1 MLDAKLA
8 DLLEG
13 LSESEY
19 VPSQALAGHCGISD
33 RTVRTRVQELRE
45 ELERNGATIES
56 RQRYGYRLVVQDRQ
70 KYQIWLKDEHARM
83 QEAVPNTLEDRFHY
97 LLALFLRDENYHKI
111 ETLSETLWVSTKT
124 LSNELRQVE
133 FALGHYNLTIERKP
147 HYGMR
152 VTGSEFDKRKCC
164 MDYLMQS
171 CYAEERAKTKLTPR
185 IGEVL
190 LDVILRQRIKFS
202 EAAFQ
207 NIVSYLYIA
216 CLRGREGNVIR
227 QAPENQQLRVRNTQE
242 YSVAQT
248 LVQKLREVEVEI
260 ADTQAEMM
268 YIAVFIA
275 GRRILGDESKLQAN
289 PVVMK
294 AVNELSALLLDCIQR
309 VYNLNFRENLNV
321 RIALYNHLATFHIRM
336 MYGIPMPNPI
346 LDEVKQNYPFAFAIA
361 QRAMVELEQFYQ
373 RKIPEDET
381 GYFAIILEMAL
392 ESLKE
397 NIEKK
402 NILLVCMTGKSSS
415 RFLAFRFRNEFE
427 VYINRLDVCS
437 IYEFEQ
443 YDLHDTDYVFT
454 TVPLHTAAK
463 IPIYEI
469 SNFLDESDIPQVRRK
484 LEQGSVDLLRR
495 YYRQELFFPHIQAGT
510 REEALRQI
518 CHQMAQVYPVPE
530 EEFCASVLAREQMG
544 GTDFGNNVAIPHPEE
559 CFVKENVVCVAILDK
574 PIRWSANTVQLVI
587 LAAIYDSASAQAQKF
602 YQLTSSL
609 ISDRVRVK
617 RIIAKQEYE
626 HFMKLLLE

>member
-83 QEAVPNTLEDRFHY
+83 QEAVPNTVEDRFHY

-164 MDYLMQS
+164 MDYLIQS

-346 LDEVKQNYPFAFAIA
+346 L
-361 QRAMVELEQFYQ
+361 M
-373 RKIPEDET
+373 
-381 GYFAIILEMAL
+381 
-392 ESLKE
+392 
-397 NIEKK
+397 
-402 NILLVCMTGKSSS
+402 KSSK
-415 RFLAFRFRNEFE
+415 
-427 VYINRLDVCS
+427 
-437 IYEFEQ
+437 
-443 YDLHDTDYVFT
+443 T
-454 TVPLHTAAK
+454 
-463 IPIYEI
+463 IP
-469 SNFLDESDIPQVRRK
+469 
-484 LEQGSVDLLRR
+484 
-495 YYRQELFFPHIQAGT
+495 
-510 REEALRQI
+510 
-518 CHQMAQVYPVPE
+518 
-530 EEFCASVLAREQMG
+530 
-544 GTDFGNNVAIPHPEE
+544 
-559 CFVKENVVCVAILDK
+559 
-574 PIRWSANTVQLVI
+574 
-587 LAAIYDSASAQAQKF
+587 
-602 YQLTSSL
+602 
-609 ISDRVRVK
+609 
-617 RIIAKQEYE
+617 
-626 HFMKLLLE
+626 LLLP

>member
-56 RQRYGYRLVVQDRQ
+56 RQRYGYCLVVQDRQ

-83 QEAVPNTLEDRFHY
+83 QEAVPNTVEDRFHY

-164 MDYLMQS
+164 MDYLIQS

-427 VYINRLDVCS
+427 VYINRLDAVCMNLNS
-437 IYEFEQ
+437 TTCTTPTMYSRRCRCTPRPRS
-443 YDLHDTDYVFT
+443 LFT
-454 TVPLHTAAK
+454 RSATFWMRAISSKCAESWNKAAWTFSVG
-463 IPIYEI
+463 ITGRNCSSPI
-469 SNFLDESDIPQVRRK
+469 SRPGPGRKRCARSVARWRRSTPCRRK
-484 LEQGSVDLLRR
+484 SS
-495 YYRQELFFPHIQAGT
+495 
-510 REEALRQI
+510 ALR
-518 CHQMAQVYPVPE
+518 YWPG
-530 EEFCASVLAREQMG
+530 S
-544 GTDFGNNVAIPHPEE
+544 
-559 CFVKENVVCVAILDK
+559 
-574 PIRWSANTVQLVI
+574 RWAAPI
-587 LAAIYDSASAQAQKF
+587 LATTWPSHTRRSAS
-602 YQLTSSL
+602 
-609 ISDRVRVK
+609 
-617 RIIAKQEYE
+617 
-626 HFMKLLLE
+626 